1 MFRVPVYTPARRD
14 VLRLGLLAA
23 ALPHQGFAAAAPLKI
38 ATIGAGRMGSAL
50 GALFVKAGHP
60 VMFSSRHPEE
70 LKSLADGLGPIAR
83 AGTVTDAVDFGDVV
97 ILLVPY
103 SAMPDLAKDYGK
115 QIAAK
120 TLVMDVS
127 NPIAGRDGAL
137 GAQARE
143 EGAGVYLA
151 KLLPG
156 ARIVRA
162 FNAIGAG
169 NLATASRREGERTG
183 VPMAGDD
190 AAALTLASDLVR
202 EIGFDPVVIGSLG
215 AMGKHLIP
223 GTPIGGE
230 YTAAELRK
238 IAATLK

>member
-1 MFRVPVYTPARRD
+1 MFRVPVYMPARRD

-23 ALPHQGFAAAAPLKI
+23 ALPHPSFAAAPLKI
-38 ATIGAGRMGSAL
+38 ATIGAGRMGGAL
-50 GALFVKAGHP
+50 GSLFVKAGHP

-70 LKSLADGLGPIAR
+70 LKSLVDGLGPLAR
-83 AGTVTDAVDFGDVV
+83 AGTVADAVAFGNVV

-103 SAMPDLAKDYGK
+103 SAMPDIAKEFGK
-115 QIAAK
+115 QIAGK

-127 NPIAGRDGAL
+127 NPIAGRDGDV

-143 EGAGVYLA
+143 EGVGRYLA
-151 KLLPG
+151 KLMPG

-162 FNAIGAG
+162 FNAIGADT
-169 NLATASRREGERTG
+169 LATTANHSGERTG

-190 AAALTLASDLVR
+190 AGAINLASDLVR
-202 EIGFDPVVIGSLG
+202 EIGFDPVVIGALT
-215 AMGKHLIP
+215 MGRHLIP

-230 YTAAELRK
+230 HTAAELRK

>member
-23 ALPHQGFAAAAPLKI
+23 ALPHQGFAAAAPLKV

-70 LKSLADGLGPIAR
+70 LKRLADGLGPLAR
-83 AGTVTDAVDFGDVV
+83 AGTVADAVAFGDVV

-103 SAMPDLAKDYGK
+103 SAMPDLAKDFGK
-115 QIAAK
+115 QIAGK

-127 NPIAGRDGAL
+127 NPIAARDGDV
-137 GAQARE
+137 GATARA
-143 EGAGVYLA
+143 EGAGVFLA
-151 KLLPG
+151 KLMPG

-169 NLATASRREGERTG
+169 NLATAANRSGERTG

-190 AAALTLASDLVR
+190 AGALTAASDLVR
-202 EIGFDPVVIGSLG
+202 EIGFDPVVIGSL
-215 AMGKHLIP
+215 AMGRHLIP

-230 YTAAELRK
+230 HTAAELRK

>member
-23 ALPHQGFAAAAPLKI
+23 ALPHPSFAAAAPLKI

-70 LKSLADGLGPIAR
+70 LKSLADGLGPLAR
-83 AGTVTDAVDFGDVV
+83 TGTVADAVAFGDVV

-103 SAMPDLAKDYGK
+103 SAMPDIAKDVGK
-115 QIAAK
+115 QLAGK

-127 NPIAGRDGAL
+127 NPVAGRDGDV
-137 GAQARE
+137 GDKARA
-143 EGAGVYLA
+143 EGAGVFLA
-151 KLLPG
+151 KLMPG

-169 NLATASRREGERTG
+169 SLATAANRGGERTG

-190 AAALTLASDLVR
+190 AGALTLASDLVR
-202 EIGFDPVVIGSLG
+202 EIGFDPVVIGSLA

-230 YTAAELRK
+230 HTAAELRK

>member
-23 ALPHQGFAAAAPLKI
+23 ALPHQSFAAAAPLKI

-70 LKSLADGLGPIAR
+70 LKSLADGLGPLAR
-83 AGTVTDAVDFGDVV
+83 TGTVADAVAFGDVV

-103 SAMPDLAKDYGK
+103 SAMPDLAKAFGK
-115 QIAAK
+115 EIAGK

-127 NPIAGRDGAL
+127 NPIAGRGDIGAK
-137 GAQARE
+137 ARE
-143 EGAGVYLA
+143 EGAGVFLA
-151 KLLPG
+151 KLMPG

-169 NLATASRREGERTG
+169 NLATAANRSGERTG

-190 AAALTLASDLVR
+190 AGALTVASDLVR
-202 EIGFDPVVIGSLG
+202 EIGFDPVVIGSL
-215 AMGKHLIP
+215 AMGRHLIP

-230 YTAAELRK
+230 HTAAELRK